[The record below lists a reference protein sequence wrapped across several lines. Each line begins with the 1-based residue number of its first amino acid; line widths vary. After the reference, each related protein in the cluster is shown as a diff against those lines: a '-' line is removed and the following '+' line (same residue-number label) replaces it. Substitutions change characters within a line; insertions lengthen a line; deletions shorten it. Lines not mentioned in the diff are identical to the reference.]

1 MKVLFV
7 TSEAEPFAKTG
18 GLGDVAGSL
27 PRDLKNL
34 EVDVSVIMP
43 YYKEI
48 KEKYNDKLYFVKW
61 FTVSVGWRDQYCGLF
76 QYEFEGVKYYFIDNE
91 RYFDRDGLYGYYDD
105 AERFAFFD
113 RAVLQTLKEI
123 DLKIDIIHAN
133 DWQAGMIPV
142 LLKLE
147 FSKDPFYSQIKTV
160 FSIHNLLFRG
170 TYDPN
175 ILPELFGYDMEP
187 YEDGSLEF
195 YGGVSFMKGGINYS
209 DRVSTVSPSY
219 AGEIQTSLYGEG
231 LDGLLRNKSNALSG
245 ILNGIDYKA
254 YNPEKD
260 EYIYQNY
267 SVRNLEGKSINKEK
281 LQEELGL
288 PVNKEIPLIGI
299 VSRLTNQKGMNLVA
313 EVSDSLLQKDVQI
326 VVLGTGDY
334 LYEEHFKNLQYR
346 YPNKVSANIRFSNE
360 LAHKIYA
367 ACDMFLMP
375 SLFEPCGLGQLIALR
390 YGTIPIVRETGGLKD
405 TVIPYNK
412 YNGEGNGFSF
422 KNYSAWELM
431 NTIEYALYC
440 YGNNDVWSNL
450 VISAMNQDNSWRKS
464 AEDYKNLYLNLVTQF

>member
-34 EVDVSVIMP
+34 DVDVSVIMP

-48 KEKYNDKLYFVKW
+48 KEKYNDKLYFIKC
-61 FTVSVGWRDQYCGLF
+61 FTVSVGWRSQYCGLF

-123 DLKIDIIHAN
+123 DLKVEIIHAN
-133 DWQAGMIPV
+133 DWQSGMIPV

-147 FSKDPFYSQIKTV
+147 YSKDPFYSQIKTV

-175 ILPELFGYDMEP
+175 ILPELFGYDMVP

-231 LDGLLRNKSNALSG
+231 LDGLLRSRSSALSG

-267 SVRNLEGKSINKEK
+267 SVRDLDGKSINKEK

-288 PVNKEIPLIGI
+288 PINKEIPLIGI

-313 EVSDSLLQKDVQI
+313 EVSDSLLQKEVQL

-440 YGNNDVWSNL
+440 YGNNDVWGNL